1 MAVWEI
7 SKQIIHIGGRRRP
20 LEYKMST
27 GLVCSHDSIYSVLI
41 VIILENVL
49 SVKQRAAAGE
59 SNLKKWLKC
68 QRVWSSVVAAVT
80 VVYRGCN

>member
-59 SNLKKWLKC
+59 SKFEEMGKC
-68 QRVWSSVVAAVT
+68 QRVWSSAVAAVT
-80 VVYRGCN
+80 VVYSGCN